1 MVTKDKQ
8 TGQLDQNGHSKSP
21 GQRGGED
28 PNHGVGEDRPRRG
41 QFWPKD
47 GAGQGCRWRRYAPK
61 LANDKGKWT
70 IASTWGLG

>member
-41 QFWPKD
+41 QFWPKV
-47 GAGQGCRWRRYAPK
+47 GAGQGCR
-61 LANDKGKWT
+61 
-70 IASTWGLG
+70 